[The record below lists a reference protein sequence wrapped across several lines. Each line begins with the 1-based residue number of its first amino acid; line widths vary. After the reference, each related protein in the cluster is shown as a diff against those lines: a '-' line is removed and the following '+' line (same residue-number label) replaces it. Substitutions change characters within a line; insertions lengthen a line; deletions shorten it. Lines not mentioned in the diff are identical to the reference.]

1 MLYKNHNKEL
11 VQRGVQGGGSRGGT
25 EGGKKEAKSEQMT
38 LCVTSQKSLFW
49 WDPARGQCA
58 HRIVIWGLKKGGEN
72 NVCVFLNIGKKA
84 NTMNFFS
91 GSAMITQQDNR
102 NELIFSSREV
112 EGR

>member
-1 MLYKNHNKEL
+1 M
-11 VQRGVQGGGSRGGT
+11 
-25 EGGKKEAKSEQMT
+25 
-38 LCVTSQKSLFW
+38 
-49 WDPARGQCA
+49 CA
-58 HRIVIWGLKKGGEN
+58 HNRDLGVKKKGGKN
-72 NVCVFLNIGKKA
+72 NVCVFLNIEKKA